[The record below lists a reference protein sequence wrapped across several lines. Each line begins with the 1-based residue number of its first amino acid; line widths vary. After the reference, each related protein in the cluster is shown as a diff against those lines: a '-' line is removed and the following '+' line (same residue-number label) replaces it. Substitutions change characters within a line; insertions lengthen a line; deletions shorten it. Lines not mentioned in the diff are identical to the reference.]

1 MGGFFFFFLISFV
14 VNTASVRLV
23 FGMVSFFLSGKHL
36 HGSLHN
42 LREFHL
48 FGFFIYL
55 TTTWLDPGRVFGCIY
70 NWAGILIQA
79 ACYLFFCVF
88 PFYFILCLLVGY
100 KKRGTAAMHDARPS
114 PRQKF
119 PFGFSIPRTFDS
131 IHTLFRHTE
140 AFSEDTPNKQQT
152 PGSRWILRHSLQ
164 FFPWHF
170 SRLTNDI

>member
-1 MGGFFFFFLISFV
+1 VTTSAPGQLSSGDLLHLILHASLPRFPEKKLELSILSGIEPSTSKASRRLLHQERCFDQVNKYPLFASDNPVNGFLFYFISFV

-42 LREFHL
+42 LREFHQ

-79 ACYLFFCVF
+79 ACYLFLCFS
-88 PFYFILCLLVGY
+88 PFFF
-100 KKRGTAAMHDARPS
+100 MS
-114 PRQKF
+114 
-119 PFGFSIPRTFDS
+119 FGW
-131 IHTLFRHTE
+131 L
-140 AFSEDTPNKQQT
+140 
-152 PGSRWILRHSLQ
+152 
-164 FFPWHF
+164 
-170 SRLTNDI
+170 